1 MKDLWSILARAEAL
15 WPNKEAVVDGE
26 LRLTYREV
34 AARARALAA
43 YLQSRGL
50 APGDRV
56 AILEVNSHAYLEAY
70 FAAAA
75 AGAVL
80 VPLNYRLSADE
91 LTFILR
97 DAGARWL
104 LARVGF
110 ASLARRAAA
119 GADVEG
125 LIWIGEGQAE
135 ERGEL
140 GCGELGYEAAIQAGG
155 AAPLLPASSG
165 GEQTAQLYYTS
176 GTTGRPKGVIL
187 TQSNVSLHALGTIA
201 ELGLAESDVWGHIAP
216 MFHLADA
223 WATFA
228 VTLVGG
234 RHVMLP
240 SFNVEPVLA
249 AIEAE
254 GITLSNLIPTM
265 LNLMLKHPRVG
276 RYCVDSLRMLLSGG
290 APIAP
295 ELVRRIVEVFGCEY
309 VQTYGMT
316 ETSPYLTL
324 SLLKEHLRA
333 LPPPQQLAYRSKTG
347 RPFITV
353 ELKVV
358 DAQGRTVRP
367 DGEQV
372 GEILARGP
380 TVTPGYWNLPELTRE
395 AFRDGWL
402 CTGDLA
408 TVDEEG
414 YLDIVDR
421 RKDMII
427 SGGENIYSI
436 EVENALY
443 QHAAVLEAAVYGLP
457 DETWGEVVHAAVV
470 LRQDRSASEEAL
482 IAHCKG
488 LLASFKAPRGISFLA
503 ELPKTG
509 SGKICKQALRR
520 GDASCC
526 RKGRW
531 IGGVP

>member
-1 MKDLWSILARAEAL
+1 VKDLWSIFARAEAL

-26 LRLTYREV
+26 RRLTYGEV
-34 AARARALAA
+34 GSRVRGLAA
-43 YLQSRGL
+43 YLQGQGL
-50 APGDRV
+50 RPGDRV

-80 VPLNYRLSADE
+80 VPLNYRLNADE
-91 LTFILR
+91 LAFILR

-104 LARVGF
+104 LSRGGF
-110 ASLARRAAA
+110 ASLARQAAA
-119 GADVEG
+119 GADVES

-140 GCGELGYEAAIQAGG
+140 GYEAAIQAG
-155 AAPLLPASSG
+155 ASAPLVPVDPESDQA
-165 GEQTAQLYYTS
+165 AQLYYTS

-187 TQSNVSLHALGTIA
+187 TQANVSLHALGTIA

-228 VTLVGG
+228 ITLVGG
-234 RHVMLP
+234 RHVMIP

-265 LNLMLKHPRVG
+265 LNLMLNHPRVG
-276 RYCVDSLRMLLSGG
+276 RYCTDSLRMLLSGG

-333 LPPPQQLAYRSKTG
+333 LPPSQQLAYRAKTG
-347 RPFITV
+347 RPFVTV

-358 DAQGRTVRP
+358 DAQGQPVRA

-380 TVTPGYWNLPELTRE
+380 TVTPGYWNLPDQTRE

-408 TVDEEG
+408 TVDAEG

-443 QHAAVLEAAVYGLP
+443 QHSAVLEAAVFGLP

-470 LRQDRSASEEAL
+470 LRPEQRASEEAL
-482 IAHCKG
+482 IAHCKQ
-488 LLASFKAPRGISFLA
+488 LLASFKAPRGISFLT

-509 SGKICKQALRR
+509 SGKICKRVLR
-520 GDASCC
+520 GEVASCC
-526 RKGRW
+526 ED
-531 IGGVP
+531 